1 MRVAILT
8 PAPDFWEAWAWA
20 YDVEAAVLERAG
32 VSVEPRPWTDVGDLS
47 GFDLVM
53 PLVAWGYHLDP
64 PRWHALLDR
73 LESEGPKTLN
83 PVPLLRWNSDKRYL
97 AELGRKGIAVIPT
110 RLVEALDDAALA
122 EARAE
127 YGDELVIKPPISASA
142 DGTHR
147 LGPHD
152 PLPDASRGRAMMIQP
167 FLRSI
172 AEEGEYSIMLFDGAF
187 SHAIVKRPK
196 AGDYRVQPHL
206 GGTEEPCMAP
216 PGSIE
221 LAKAALA
228 AAPTEAAYARVDMV
242 RDASGKLAIIELEL
256 IEPSLW
262 LQHAPD
268 AGASF
273 ASVIR
278 AACAQEQPLPDR
290 RSQVGRSTG
299 SV

>member
-1 MRVAILT
+1 MRVAVLT

-20 YDVEAAVLERAG
+20 YDVEADALRRSGLA
-32 VSVEPRPWTDVGDLS
+32 VEPRPWTEPGELD
-47 GFDLVM
+47 GFDVVM
-53 PLVAWGYHLDP
+53 PLVAWGYHFDP

-73 LESEGPKTLN
+73 LESEGRNVLN

-97 AELGRKGIAVIPT
+97 AELGREGIAVIPT
-110 RLVEALDDAALA
+110 RIAEQLDEAAMAGA
-122 EARAE
+122 HAE
-127 YGDELVIKPPISASA
+127 YGEELVIKPPISASA

-147 LGPHD
+147 VRLHD
-152 PLPDASRGRAMMIQP
+152 PIPEDSRGRAMMIQP
-167 FLRSI
+167 FLRSV
-172 AEEGEYSIMLFDGAF
+172 AEEGEYSIMLFGGEY

-206 GGTEEPCMAP
+206 GGTEQPCPPP

-228 AAPTEAAYARVDMV
+228 AAPADAAYARVDMV
-242 RDASGKLAIIELEL
+242 RDTAGALAIIELEL

-268 AGASF
+268 GGTAF
-273 ASVIR
+273 ASAVR
-278 AACAQEQPLPDR
+278 AALPQE
-290 RSQVGRSTG
+290 
-299 SV
+299 